1 MKGQLVRT
9 NVICRNFNDPRDRK
23 VVFFVAEDRFEIC
36 FSLQLAF
43 ALNVFIQV
51 LNQKISDGNFF
62 PIHDKISG
70 CVAFCLIRDMI
81 SRYVVFFTASRKAQA
96 HNDCQK

>member
-36 FSLQLAF
+36 FSLQIAL
-43 ALNVFIQV
+43 ALNVFIKV
-51 LNQKISDGNFF
+51 LDQKIGDG
-62 PIHDKISG
+62 D
-70 CVAFCLIRDMI
+70 L
-81 SRYVVFFTASRKAQA
+81 
-96 HNDCQK
+96 